1 MSRPMIQSA
10 VTMNQLQQKLDLI
23 GHNLANSETTGY
35 KGKHA
40 AFSSL
45 LFQQINNLRD
55 PANAEGRLTPDG
67 IRVGSGA
74 RLGAINTDF
83 SAGPLQTTDRA
94 LDVALLE
101 DNHLFQ
107 IQISEDGTEET
118 HYTRDGSF
126 YLNPINDQTIMLT
139 TKDGHP
145 VLGSNGPITMADDFD
160 DIRIESSGDIIV
172 SRGMEGEVVGQ
183 LDIVEAALERTFE
196 ATGQNA
202 FRIPD
207 LEALKLN
214 MNYII
219 RYVPLTTDIVQS
231 GTLEQSN
238 VNLSEQMT
246 EMMIAERTY
255 QFNSRTISMGDQM
268 LGLINQLR

>member
-35 KGKHA
+35 KGKNA
-40 AFSSL
+40 EFSSL

-118 HYTRDGSF
+118 HIHVMDRS
-126 YLNPINDQTIMLT
+126 M
-139 TKDGHP
+139 
-145 VLGSNGPITMADDFD
+145 S
-160 DIRIESSGDIIV
+160 IRL
-172 SRGMEGEVVGQ
+172 M
-183 LDIVEAALERTFE
+183 
-196 ATGQNA
+196 
-202 FRIPD
+202 
-207 LEALKLN
+207 
-214 MNYII
+214 I
-219 RYVPLTTDIVQS
+219 RPS
-231 GTLEQSN
+231 C
-238 VNLSEQMT
+238 
-246 EMMIAERTY
+246 
-255 QFNSRTISMGDQM
+255 
-268 LGLINQLR
+268 